1 MALTKTWLKF
11 KIAFYHIVIFVS
23 TFHFLLM
30 HTSAVFVYS
39 ILMLI
44 RCQKRNNLS
53 VFGVL
58 VVVIQLVQSSRD
70 PTEYV
75 DFVELVWRKYDLIY
89 AIEWIQSRTN
99 STKSRFN
106 NIQSIHD
113 RFSIGCIPNFPF
125 KCTKTYTFIKQ
136 CTKILVTFKMCY

>member
-11 KIAFYHIVIFVS
+11 KIAFFHIYLSQHFI
-23 TFHFLLM
+23 FLLI

-89 AIEWIQSRTN
+89 AIE
-99 STKSRFN
+99 
-106 NIQSIHD
+106 
-113 RFSIGCIPNFPF
+113 
-125 KCTKTYTFIKQ
+125 
-136 CTKILVTFKMCY
+136 